1 MAGPA
6 IENNDVSLIQETID
20 KGGFTGTQA
29 LIIVIS
35 LFLNMLDGFDVTA
48 MSFTAHSIG
57 EQMQIPADQLG
68 IVFSVALAGMMIGA
82 MFIAPYSD
90 ILGRRRMIMICV
102 VTIGL
107 SVIFTGMSTSLWQLI
122 IFRLITGLAVGGLLA
137 SLAAITSEYTPT
149 KYKSLAVV
157 TVTAG
162 YPLGATMGGF
172 IAAPLIP
179 AFGWE
184 SVFYVGGSVTLL
196 MSVCVYFLMPESMQF
211 LITRQPPNALEK
223 LNGVLTRLKK
233 ATVNALPEIDL
244 EAHSDKANVFS
255 LLTPARKTKTI
266 TLWTTFFFC
275 FICMYFLIS
284 WIPKLVVNAG
294 MTESEGV
301 YASVAFN
308 GGAFIG
314 ILVLGWIAS
323 RIGLSKVIGTFLSV
337 SAIFMFIFALASGID
352 NLILYLFIIG
362 FLQQGGFTGL
372 YAVSAKIYPTEIR
385 TTGVGW
391 AIGLGRFGA
400 VVGPYLGGVF
410 IAQGISMETN
420 FIIFAVP
427 LFISGVLAYMLSV
440 K

>member
-6 IENNDVSLIQETID
+6 TGNEEISLIQETID
-20 KGGFTGTQA
+20 KGGFTGTQT

-82 MFIAPYSD
+82 MFVAPYSD
-90 ILGRRRMIMICV
+90 IVGRRKMILICV

-107 SVIFTGMSTSLWQLI
+107 SVILTGMSATLWQLI
-122 IFRLITGLAVGGLLA
+122 ILRMITGLAVGGLLA

-179 AFGWE
+179 AYGWE
-184 SVFYVGGSVTLL
+184 SVFYVGGSITLL
-196 MSVCVYFLMPESMQF
+196 MSIGVYFLMPESMQF
-211 LITRQPPNALEK
+211 LMTRQPVNALDK
-223 LNGVLTRLKK
+223 LNGVLVRLKK
-233 ATVNALPEIDL
+233 ATLSALPEINL
-244 EAHSDKANVFS
+244 EEHSDKANVFS
-255 LLTPARKTKTI
+255 LLTPERRKRTI
-266 TLWTTFFFC
+266 NLWTTFFFC
-275 FICMYFLIS
+275 FFCMYFLIS

-308 GGAFIG
+308 GGAFVG
-314 ILVLGWIAS
+314 ILVLGWISS
-323 RIGLSKVIGTFLSV
+323 RIGLSKVIGFFLSS

-352 NLILYLFIIG
+352 NLIVYLFIIG

-400 VVGPYLGGVF
+400 VLGPYLGGVF
-410 IAQGISMETN
+410 IAQGISMESN
-420 FIIFAVP
+420 FMIFAVP
-427 LFISGVLAYMLSV
+427 LFISGVIAFYLRV